1 MLMVSKRKDPAYSAV
16 ERRLADIDF
25 QALLENRHFYPS
37 PASWEDEVLYFLFL
51 DRFSDGKEYDG
62 FCNSAGVPVTA
73 LTGERTTPLF
83 NTLTDEATAS
93 PESWFEAGKR
103 WCGGTIA
110 GMKAKLGYLQR
121 LGISA
126 IWVSP
131 VFRQVT
137 GSNDYHG
144 YGIQNFLDV
153 DPHFGTREELREFVR
168 AAHDLGIR
176 VILDIIINH
185 AGDVFA
191 YEGNQRYFY
200 HGGRAWPVSG
210 YRLSC
215 GEEGC
220 IPFDAAPAPFQSGAW
235 PDGAVWPE
243 ELQSPDTWTCRGEI
257 QEWDS
262 FPEFLDG
269 DFCTLKDICLG
280 EALRDPDSVQDI
292 ERRIRAFR
300 VSEALRYLTDVYRF
314 WIAFADIDGFR
325 LDTVKH
331 MEPGAVRFF
340 ATAIHEFAESIG
352 KENFT
357 IIGEITGG
365 RAYAATI
372 LDTTGLDAA
381 LGIDDIPDKLEFL
394 VKGWR
399 SPGNPD
405 TEAQEGYFD
414 LFRNSIFDNR
424 RSHQWYAKH
433 IVTMLDDHD
442 QVGVRHKFR
451 FCGDAARSARLL
463 PAALGLN
470 LLSAGIPCIY
480 YGTEQAFN
488 GADRRTDDDSYSDV
502 FLRECMFGGGFGSF
516 QSSGKHFFNEQHE
529 VYRFVQDVTRLR
541 REHIALRRGRQ
552 YLRQVSE
559 SGREGE
565 FYYPQPVNGELHWVV
580 AWSRIYAGSEF
591 LCAINTDTEHD
602 IQLWVVVD
610 SRINSS
616 PGTMSCLYST
626 DARQCGEPAPLIAV
640 HGSALQI
647 RVPAAGFVV
656 YCQGDIL
663 KEKGL

>member
-1 MLMVSKRKDPAYSAV
+1 MVSKRKDPVYSAV

-25 QALLENRHFYPS
+25 QALVENRQFYPS

-62 FCNSAGVPVTA
+62 FCNSEGIPVAA
-73 LTGERTTPLF
+73 LPGERTTSLF

-191 YEGNQRYFY
+191 YEGNQRYIY
-200 HGGRAWPVSG
+200 QGGCAWPVSG
-210 YRLSC
+210 YRLSS
-215 GEEGC
+215 GEEGG

-243 ELQSPDTWTCRGEI
+243 ELQSPATWTCRGEI

-280 EALRDPDSVQDI
+280 DALRDPDSVQDI

-414 LFRNSIFDNR
+414 LFRNSILDNR

-559 SGREGE
+559 SGREGD

-626 DARQCGEPAPLIAV
+626 DARQCGESAPLIAV